1 MEKTGSG
8 HVAEIVK
15 DFVFSPF
22 KDFVSMYETI
32 LSELKGARGVFLLMA
47 GLAAG
52 WWLYVPIHELMH
64 ALGCLATGGGVSELR
79 IQPLYGGRLLSH
91 VFSFVVSRRRLR
103 RKARRVRHERLR
115 FHLRRHGL
123 FPVSPIPARFLLSI
137 RGDKEKIAVSFRLRG
152 PAGAGAADQPDGG
165 LFRAGISR
173 GVPGLAG
180 DGRRPPGPDQR
191 RCVSAF
197 PGDRSTSV
205 EWTIQAASVWICYS
219 FFFCRTFALLVY
231 FVHVRQNQPPNPKE
245 GIPNNLIPFFS

>member
-32 LSELKGARGVFLLMA
+32 LSELKGARGVFLLVA

-91 VFSFVVSRRRLR
+91 VFSFVVPGGDYAGRLVGFDT
-103 RKARRVRHERLR
+103 KGSDFTYAATVY
-115 FHLRRHGL
+115 
-123 FPVSPIPARFLLSI
+123 FPFLLSLPGFYFMDAATRKKSPFLFAFAI
-137 RGDKEKIAVSFRLRG
+137 PLALAPLISLTGDFFELGSLGVFQVWPGMEDAHRVLISDDVFRLFREIEAQVWNG
-152 PAGAGAADQPDGG
+152 PSKPL
-165 LFRAGISR
+165 LFGFVI
-173 GVPGLAG
+173 L
-180 DGRRPPGPDQR
+180 
-191 RCVSAF
+191 
-197 PGDRSTSV
+197 
-205 EWTIQAASVWICYS
+205 S
-219 FFFCRTFALLVY
+219 FFVGLLLCWCTLY
-231 FVHVRQNQPPNPKE
+231 MSDRINH
-245 GIPNNLIPFFS
+245 LIRREAFQTT